1 MATESC
7 TTVSDLAL
15 GARFRPARVCGK
27 RRLLSEVNPPTPAI
41 SKLGDDLLTEILV
54 RGFPNPRS
62 ACRSRAVCK
71 QWRSLISD
79 PCFGRRFLSYH
90 QSMNTHPQLLHSTDK
105 ESALLSF
112 IPWPADCASDIEYEL
127 TRFAVFDCFKD
138 LLLCGF
144 WEPGNRPT
152 NDELARSYLL
162 CNPFTKQW
170 IALPLAPERPVGHT
184 GLCARLVCEP
194 LDSNSLFGLGDGS
207 EYRFRVV
214 CIYQDVN
221 SMKLDV
227 FSSESGEWTKEALVL
242 QGYCRRERSCVV
254 SCDGVLYLSYA
265 RAQGNHD
272 GLSEPLIAAIN
283 PFRLDIPPTHI
294 DVSPVSANNP
304 WWDISI
310 SQGALHLIVF
320 EEGTRPASARIV
332 LSVWRLNEDCK
343 FWRKVCEGPVKS
355 SSEGEG
361 N

>member
-144 WEPGNRPT
+144 WEPG
-152 NDELARSYLL
+152 
-162 CNPFTKQW
+162 
-170 IALPLAPERPVGHT
+170 
-184 GLCARLVCEP
+184 
-194 LDSNSLFGLGDGS
+194 DGS

-242 QGYCRRERSCVV
+242 QVVDDLRKLLLDEYAYQLVRVLLFSGRSPEQLN
-254 SCDGVLYLSYA
+254 SAAMYLSEV
-265 RAQGNHD
+265 D
-272 GLSEPLIAAIN
+272 KWWVSTDLKAA
-283 PFRLDIPPTHI
+283 HI
-294 DVSPVSANNP
+294 SSVDPVC
-304 WWDISI
+304 
-310 SQGALHLIVF
+310 GAI
-320 EEGTRPASARIV
+320 
-332 LSVWRLNEDCK
+332 
-343 FWRKVCEGPVKS
+343 
-355 SSEGEG
+355 
-361 N
+361 

>member
-15 GARFRPARVCGK
+15 GARFRPARVCRK

-90 QSMNTHPQLLHSTDK
+90 QSMNTHPPPKLLHSTDRK
-105 ESALLSF
+105 SALLSF
-112 IPWPADCASDIEYEL
+112 LPWPADCASDIEYEL

-144 WEPGNRPT
+144 WEP
-152 NDELARSYLL
+152 
-162 CNPFTKQW
+162 
-170 IALPLAPERPVGHT
+170 
-184 GLCARLVCEP
+184 
-194 LDSNSLFGLGDGS
+194 GDGS

-242 QGYCRRERSCVV
+242 QDSKDAHISSFDPVCG
-254 SCDGVLYLSYA
+254 
-265 RAQGNHD
+265 
-272 GLSEPLIAAIN
+272 AI
-283 PFRLDIPPTHI
+283 
-294 DVSPVSANNP
+294 
-304 WWDISI
+304 
-310 SQGALHLIVF
+310 
-320 EEGTRPASARIV
+320 
-332 LSVWRLNEDCK
+332 
-343 FWRKVCEGPVKS
+343 
-355 SSEGEG
+355 
-361 N
+361 